1 MANSEAAVEKE
12 VDTKRFEAVQR
23 EVGTAVMSTQGNG
36 VDAKAAALFQKAY
49 QKMVA
54 LNRLDESLQSML
66 SQRRTL
72 QTELKDLQSQI
83 NGTFTR
89 MLDDASQTPQRLL
102 QEIVDQS
109 NP

>member
-1 MANSEAAVEKE
+1 MGNDTLTITEPE
-12 VDTKRFEAVQR
+12 TKRFDAPGRDV
-23 EVGTAVMSTQGNG
+23 AAAAANAQGG
-36 VDAKAAALFQKAY
+36 GADAKAAALFQKAY

-66 SQRRTL
+66 GQRRTL
-72 QTELKDLQSQI
+72 QNELKDLQSQI

-102 QEIVDQS
+102 QEIVDQAGD
-109 NP
+109 